1 MKTLSLSKLL
11 ISAPTTRIQFIHP
24 TCLRIS
30 GIHTTFPQFKRR
42 SDSKARH
49 REEKEAKNKELEAQ
63 LESAEEWL
71 DSKNS
76 SQPTVIRGKRAMLLE
91 ETDPFE
97 MDSLT
102 QKLKDTI
109 DRLRKDGS
117 SIKQGRSDPELI
129 RGLHVELP
137 SDLGGRLP
145 FLEVANVG
153 PKPGDARS
161 LLITV
166 FDVQVSN
173 HGIRELMV
181 VYKTYCTSHCSN
193 LSEFKSSTCS
203 EE

>member
-1 MKTLSLSKLL
+1 MRRYVVKTLLLSKPL
-11 ISAPTTRIQFIHP
+11 ISSPTTRIPFTH
-24 TCLRIS
+24 LRICR
-30 GIHTTFPQFKRR
+30 IHTTSPQFKRR
-42 SDSKARH
+42 SESKSRH
-49 REEKEAKNKELEAQ
+49 REEKEPKKQELETQ
-63 LESAEEWL
+63 LESTEEWL
-71 DSKNS
+71 GSNNP
-76 SQPTVIRGKRAMLLE
+76 SQPTVVRRKQSMLLE

-145 FLEVANVG
+145 FLEVANIG

-173 HGIRELMV
+173 HGICELIGSIQNILFEPLL
-181 VYKTYCTSHCSN
+181 K
-193 LSEFKSSTCS
+193 LIQL
-203 EE
+203 